1 MQPNE
6 GPEPEIQQVE
16 GFPALPKAEDA
27 PVGTEP
33 LRPAELIRFPTRKN
47 GTLQQ
52 VLAKINEDEDLHTI
66 WRCQNITAVDR
77 LGMSDHGPIHMQ
89 IVVNIAL
96 RLLRMLIA
104 SGQTPSM
111 VKDHQM
117 ANGDAEVVVALAAL
131 LHDVGM
137 SIDRANH
144 EEMGIFLAHQKAMEL
159 LDGIYPTAQRRVVVS
174 EVLHAILNHRS
185 DGHPTTLEAG
195 TIRLADA
202 LDMAKGRS
210 RIAFETGHMNIHS
223 LSAAAIDAI
232 EIKEGETKPVRI
244 TVHMLNAAGLFQLDE
259 LLKKKLKNSGLE
271 PYVEVFADVLGETD
285 KRLFETY
292 RI

>member
-1 MQPNE
+1 MQDNS
-6 GPEPEIQQVE
+6 GPQPEIQQVE
-16 GFPALPKAEDA
+16 GFPSPPKPESA
-27 PVGTEP
+27 VGTEP
-33 LRPAELIRFPTRKN
+33 LRPAEMIRFPTRHNAVLK
-47 GTLQQ
+47 Q
-52 VLAKINEDEDLHTI
+52 VLDRINADEDLHTI
-66 WRCQNITAVDR
+66 WRCQNINAVDR

-96 RLLRMLIA
+96 RLFRMLVA
-104 SGQTPSM
+104 SGLTPNL
-111 VKDHQM
+111 VKDHQLT
-117 ANGDAEVVVALAAL
+117 GDDAEVVVAMAAL

-137 SIDRANH
+137 SIDRVNH
-144 EEMGIFLAHQKAMEL
+144 EEMGIFLAHYKGMEL
-159 LDGIYPTAQRRVVVS
+159 LDGIYSTVPKRIVVS
-174 EVLHAILNHRS
+174 ETLHAILNHRS
-185 DGHPTTLEAG
+185 DGHPVTLEAG

-210 RIAFETGHMNIHS
+210 RIAFEAGHMNIHS
-223 LSAAAIDAI
+223 LSAAAIDAV

-271 PYVEVFADVLGETD
+271 PHVEVFADVLGDAD

-292 RI
+292 HL

>member
-1 MQPNE
+1 ME
-6 GPEPEIQQVE
+6 EDTGPRPDIQQVE
-16 GFPALPKAEDA
+16 GFPSTQRELA
-27 PVGTEP
+27 PAGTEP
-33 LRPAELIRFPTRKN
+33 LKPTEVIRFPTRHNKV
-47 GTLQQ
+47 LHQ
-52 VLAKINEDEDLHTI
+52 VLDRINADEDLHTI
-66 WRCQNITAVDR
+66 WRCQNINAVDR

-96 RLLRMLIA
+96 RLFRMLVA
-104 SGQTPSM
+104 SGQTPNL

-117 ANGDAEVVVALAAL
+117 TSDDAEVVVALAAL

-137 SIDRANH
+137 SIDRVNH
-144 EEMGIFLAHQKAMEL
+144 EEMGIFLAHYKALEL
-159 LDGIYPTAQRRVVVS
+159 LDGIYPVVQKRVVVS
-174 EVLHAILNHRS
+174 ETLHAILNHRS
-185 DGHPTTLEAG
+185 DGHPVTLEAG

-271 PYVEVFADVLGETD
+271 PYVEVFADVLGESD

-292 RI
+292 RL